1 MPIRKAELKQKIVA
15 TLVVVFMLAMVSG
28 MVKVSRTSAEA
39 DDATLELIVSAGS
52 LAIEAAS
59 QYNFAGVTL
68 NAVTVNTTANMIQVN
83 MRDARG
89 SGAGWA
95 ATGSANNLT
104 AANSSEISNIW
115 LRWAPGDIY
124 ALDGASNDGVAAGPD
139 YSGNFGDGAR
149 NLTGAS
155 SGNGMGNYVI
165 NGTLLN
171 LTVDSSTP
179 ATTYHNTLT
188 LTIS

>member
-1 MPIRKAELKQKIVA
+1 
-15 TLVVVFMLAMVSG
+15 LVVVFMLAMISG
-28 MVKVSRTSAEA
+28 VLKVGYIRAEA
-39 DDATLELIVSAGS
+39 DNAILELVVSAGS
-52 LAIEAAS
+52 LSIEAAD

-89 SGAGWA
+89 SGAGWT
-95 ATGSANNLT
+95 ATGGANNLT
-104 AANSSEISNIW
+104 AANGAEISNIW

-124 ALDGASNDGVAAGPD
+124 ALDGASNSGVAPGPD
-139 YSGNFGDGAR
+139 YIGNFGDGVRTLA
-149 NLTGAS
+149 NTS
-155 SGNGMGNYVI
+155 SNNGMGNYVI
-165 NGTLLN
+165 NGTILN
-171 LTVDSSTP
+171 LTVDSSVP